1 MESAWSNRILLIT
14 KCEKFIDALS
24 DLNLQGNLENLYY
37 SNDFLREKMERF
49 QIPLNFNF
57 EFWNKLKS
65 CCDIFNYLKMSKRIK
80 LKLKWCEVLIRR
92 FPDILS
98 IYYETHYVYEKFKTL
113 LDELMAED
121 VEEYIPDDC

>member
-1 MESAWSNRILLIT
+1 MESAWNNRILLIT

-65 CCDIFNYLKMSKRIK
+65 CCDIFNYLKLSKRIK
-80 LKLKWCEVLIRR
+80 LKLKWCEVLIIR
-92 FPDILS
+92 FPDVLS
-98 IYYETHYVYEKFKTL
+98 IYYETHYVYEKFKAL

-121 VEEYIPDDC
+121 LEQYIPDDC